1 MSKKLERNDKL
12 VSRKFIYY
20 LIPSM
25 LMIFAMQFSSLLD
38 GILIGNLI
46 SGEALAATSLVM
58 PVLYVI
64 QAPGFALGVG
74 GSIVVA
80 NKLGKRDIEGAK
92 KAFSIAIIISV
103 GLSLVFAGV
112 SFFVSSPL
120 AKLFGEASYEY
131 SYPYIYMY
139 LLTDP
144 ILTIALL
151 LGSFMAV
158 DNNPKLS
165 SIFFII
171 ANVAK
176 VGFEFLFI
184 KTFPDPMYGAALST
198 GAGFFVAL
206 AVVPFYLKSKKRML
220 KFSFKVKNAGIF
232 SIVKSSSTSGINM
245 VLTAT
250 QMLIVNIFLGKL
262 ITDPVDLLAFGLI
275 SNVVFVFDL
284 FCGGILNV
292 IPNICG
298 IFYGEKD
305 YYSLRSVTRK
315 IYWINFIVTCVITAF
330 IAIAPQVYS
339 YVFGY
344 TDQTNMDYVG
354 LLIRVYLI
362 SFLPYEI
369 NKFNMNYYPSV
380 DKTIPSLVT
389 VFLREAII
397 VLPLTLVLLHTNGI
411 MGYCIACAVTEV
423 ATVLITYGFVLIYNK
438 RKNTRGIFMFE
449 RGDVESFDVSLDNNE
464 DNASQVSEQLTNF
477 AKEHGIQERESQI
490 VGLAAEEIVAN
501 IITYGYRHNHKNY
514 IDVSL
519 KKTDK
524 ALILRIRDDGMPFD
538 PTKYEFDND
547 DNYSTS
553 GIQLIS
559 KLTDKMTYMRV
570 LNLNNTIFEINI
582 GGQH

>member
-1 MSKKLERNDKL
+1 MSKNLERNDKL

-92 KAFSIAIIISV
+92 KAFSISIIISV
-103 GLSLVFAGV
+103 TLSLVFAGI

-144 ILTIALL
+144 VITIALL
-151 LGSFMAV
+151 LGSFVAV

-176 VGFEFLFI
+176 VGLEFLFI
-184 KTFPDPMYGAALST
+184 KTFKEPMYGAALST

-220 KFSFKVKNAGIF
+220 KFSFNVKNAGIF

-284 FCGGILNV
+284 VCGGILNV

-315 IYWINFIVTCVITAF
+315 IYWINFIVTCAITAF

-344 TDQTNMDYVG
+344 TDQSNMDYVG

-411 MGYCIACAVTEV
+411 MGYCIACAVTEI

-438 RKNTRGIFMFE
+438 RKKTKGIFMFE

-464 DNASQVSEQLTNF
+464 DNAATVSEQLTNF
-477 AKEHGIQERESQI
+477 AKVHDVPERESQV

-501 IITYGYRHNHKNY
+501 IITYGYKHNHKNY

-519 KKTDK
+519 KKVDNS
-524 ALILRIRDDGMPFD
+524 LILRIRDDGMPFD

-582 GGQH
+582 GGNR